1 MLEAFLSEK
10 QYIRNAY
17 RYFKHHYYKHPS
29 IRTTAKK
36 YFYEDRENIL
46 DKYKGMWILYD
57 GTVLDV
63 KENYSDLQVGDPSQ
77 IKLLVGNEFP
87 NKITGI

>member
-1 MLEAFLSEK
+1 M
-10 QYIRNAY
+10 
-17 RYFKHHYYKHPS
+17 
-29 IRTTAKK
+29 
-36 YFYEDRENIL
+36 